1 MRKSLVAL
9 LFLTLTGAAF
19 TSQAAEEAKPF
30 VTSKEVD
37 LSKYLPAPPADDSA
51 QTKAEI
57 KELLAIQASRT
68 PEQEKAAIAD
78 AQENVWRFADVM
90 GPEFTAEKL
99 PKVAA
104 LFDRIVATED
114 VVDGSA
120 KKFFNRSRPYMVDEQ
135 IHPLL
140 KKSKSGS
147 WPSGHSTV
155 GYLMATVLADMVPE
169 KRNELF
175 TRAAGYAEN
184 RLVAGFHYRSDTVMS
199 RTGAALIAQKM
210 AEQPEFQ
217 TEFDAAKTELR
228 ASMGLK

>member
-1 MRKSLVAL
+1 LRKSLVAL
-9 LFLTLTGAAF
+9 LFLTFTSAAF
-19 TSQAAEEAKPF
+19 TVQAAEEAKPF
-30 VTSKEVD
+30 ITSKEVD
-37 LSKYLPAPPADDSA
+37 LTQYLPAPPANDSE
-51 QTKAEI
+51 QTKAEL
-57 KELLAIQASRT
+57 KELLMIQASRT

-104 LFDRIVATED
+104 LFERVVATED
-114 VVDGSA
+114 VVDDSA
-120 KKFFNRSRPYMVDEQ
+120 KKFFNRPRPYMLDEQ

-147 WPSGHSTV
+147 WPSGHSTL

-175 TRAAGYAEN
+175 SRAAVYAEN

-217 TEFDAAKTELR
+217 TEFDAAKAELR
-228 ASMGLK
+228 GQMGLK

>member
-1 MRKSLVAL
+1 VRKSLVAL
-9 LFLTLTGAAF
+9 LLFTLGSTF
-19 TSQAAEEAKPF
+19 VVQAADEAKPF
-30 VTSKEVD
+30 ITSEQLD
-37 LSKYLPAPPADDSA
+37 LTKYLPAPPADDSA
-51 QTKAEI
+51 QTKAEL
-57 KELLAIQASRT
+57 KELLEIQATRT

-78 AQENVWRFADVM
+78 AEENVWRYADVM
-90 GPEFTAEKL
+90 GPDFTAEKL
-99 PKVAA
+99 PKTAA

-114 VVDGSA
+114 VVDDHA
-120 KKFFNRSRPYMVDEQ
+120 KKAFNRPRPYMLDEQ

-155 GYLMATVLADMVPE
+155 GYLMATVLGEMVPE
-169 KRNELF
+169 KRNALF

-210 AEQPEFQ
+210 EEQPDFK

-228 ASMGLK
+228 SQLGLK